1 MSRLDFSNSFP
12 TGTPNSIIQ
21 LLQTLP
27 NSAERLVFRSRRTQH
42 CKPLLC
48 KLHWLPVT
56 ECIRFKVCCLS
67 CFKVVSGSALVY
79 LSKLLHTYTPSR
91 TLRSSSDTRLFAP
104 NRYKRKQ
111 HGFRSFASYGP
122 HTWNDFPYDIRH
134 CDTLSSF
141 KHRLKTH
148 LFSQCYS

>member
-1 MSRLDFSNSFP
+1 MTSCILSRLDFSNSFP

-79 LSKLLHTYTPSR
+79 LSKLLHTYTPFR
-91 TLRSSSDTRLFAP
+91 TLRHHLIHVCSPQTATNESNMVSAVSPAMAPTPGMTFHMTSDTV
-104 NRYKRKQ
+104 
-111 HGFRSFASYGP
+111 
-122 HTWNDFPYDIRH
+122 
-134 CDTLSSF
+134 TLSLL
-141 KHRLKTH
+141 LKTD
-148 LFSQCYS
+148 